1 METYNTLVFF
11 HSQVISI
18 KAEILPGAQKAFDG
32 INEGYRF
39 GKFGYLDVLDSQKTF
54 FQAKRQYLDS
64 LANYH
69 IAVADIERL
78 IGEPLAAFT
87 PTAIKGEPGQ

>member
-1 METYNTLVFF
+1 
-11 HSQVISI
+11 
-18 KAEILPGAQKAFDG
+18 
-32 INEGYRF
+32 
-39 GKFGYLDVLDSQKTF
+39 LDSQKTF

-78 IGEPLAAFT
+78 IGESLAAFT
-87 PTAIKGEPGQ
+87 LTAIKGEPGQ